1 MRSRGRRAGRLTRG
15 FERNSM
21 NSENRT
27 LADRVAV
34 VTGASMGLGRA
45 IAEEFLRA
53 GASLMLAARNEQP
66 LFRARDDLAR
76 LVNRPGQIV
85 EAFVTDVSIPENCL
99 ALAERTRRAFPVVHV
114 LVNNAGV
121 LGPIGRLEDIDWE
134 EWLDAIRINLF
145 GTVMMCKALVPFFK
159 IQSYGKIINLSGGG
173 ATAPMPRMSAYA
185 ASKAAVVRFT
195 ETLAEEVREDH
206 IDVNAVAPG
215 ALNTRFLDRVLSAG
229 AERVG
234 QEYFDRSLRQ
244 QAEGGA
250 PLSKAAELVKFL
262 ASSES
267 DGITGRLLSA
277 VWDNWSAL
285 PSRRE
290 LLARSDIFTLRRIVP
305 DDRGVKI

>member
-1 MRSRGRRAGRLTRG
+1 
-15 FERNSM
+15 M

-121 LGPIGRLEDIDWE
+121 LGPIGRLEDMDWE

>member
-1 MRSRGRRAGRLTRG
+1 
-15 FERNSM
+15 M